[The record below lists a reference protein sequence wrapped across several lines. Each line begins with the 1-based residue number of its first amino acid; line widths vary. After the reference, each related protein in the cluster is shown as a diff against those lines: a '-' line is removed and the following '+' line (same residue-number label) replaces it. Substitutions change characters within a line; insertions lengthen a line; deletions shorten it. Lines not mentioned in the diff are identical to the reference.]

1 MFLSYIKSIHS
12 EKYFNINLISSF
24 LPLFASQ
31 NSLSVQWLKNKF
43 SREFTIIKTMRDEP
57 S

>member
-24 LPLFASQ
+24 LPLFANQ